1 MLTVTT
7 CETLYSEVHRREEF
21 TREECS
27 VQSICLKNHLLNEVL
42 IITAEK
48 WSNTRNRRRGETE
61 EQQKYKE
68 KDSFSGE
75 NHEQRRLTLLWT
87 FVSPQLVFLLGLLLN
102 SLHMNWSGVCYRT
115 GSVNICYILVCRCL
129 SLYMP
134 ASPLPTSFS
143 FRENVGSMREWR
155 RVVGTKKEFQKFLKC
170 IKTDYFPFYFM

>member
-1 MLTVTT
+1 MKP
-7 CETLYSEVHRREEF
+7 CTLKCTGGKNSQEKNVLYKA
-21 TREECS
+21 S
-27 VQSICLKNHLLNEVL
+27 VWKNHLLNEVL

-115 GSVNICYILVCRCL
+115 GSVKNICYILACRCL

-143 FRENVGSMREWR
+143 FREKCRFNERMKK
-155 RVVGTKKEFQKFLKC
+155 VVGTKKEFQKFLKC
-170 IKTDYFPFYFM
+170 IKLIIFLYFM